1 MIDLRL
7 GCTFFMSIVL
17 NDDAMYKECL
27 TYASELEYLFQ
38 QVATFQADRQAAH
51 SARLP
56 LVEVEVTLHAGQAEE
71 GAGLRPRPARGCTEG
86 RIKRVSVNA
95 IVIGIVEGG
104 SESQHCIE
112 CLSPP

>member
-1 MIDLRL
+1 
-7 GCTFFMSIVL
+7 MSIVL

-56 LVEVEVTLHAGQAEE
+56 LVEVEVTLHTGQAEE
-71 GAGLRPRPARGCTEG
+71 
-86 RIKRVSVNA
+86 VSVNA